1 MEKNYVIVGNSA
13 AAIGCVEGIRQVDQT
28 GSILIVSDEPYH
40 TYSRPLISY
49 LLWGKTDRQRM
60 KYRPDSFYDDN
71 KVDTLFG
78 VKATALHPEEHTMEL
93 DNGETV
99 TYGKLLLAT
108 GSRPFIPPMEGLDQV
123 EKKFTFMTLNDALA
137 LEEAITPDS
146 KVLVVGAGLIGLK
159 CAEGIFEKVGSLTV
173 VDLANRIL
181 PSILDEEGSKL
192 VQEYI
197 EKKGVKFYLSDSVA
211 KFENGVAHLNSGAQ
225 VEYDV
230 VVIAVG
236 VRPNVELAQEAGIN
250 VNRGILTDVHCATSA
265 ADVYAAGDC
274 TVSHN
279 IASGQDQILA
289 LLPNAYMQGET
300 AGIEMAGGEAR
311 YDKAIPM
318 NAMGMLGLHMITAGV
333 YDGEVYKEQNCEGY
347 KKLFVKDGKLV
358 GFILIGDV
366 IKRAG
371 IYTSLIREQTPLD
384 EIDFDLIK
392 HSPQLM
398 AFAKKERKVKLEGA
412 KEE

>member
-13 AAIGCVEGIRQVDQT
+13 AAIGCVEGIRQVDQN
-28 GSILIVSDEPYH
+28 GSILIVSDEPHH

-78 VKATALHPEEHTMEL
+78 VKATALRPEDHTLEL

-146 KVLVVGAGLIGLK
+146 KVLIVGAGLIGLK

-211 KFENGVAHLNSGAQ
+211 KFENGTATLKSGAK
-225 VEYDV
+225 VEYDI

-236 VRPNVELAQEAGIN
+236 VRPNVELAQEAGID

-279 IASGQDQILA
+279 IASDQDQILA

-358 GFILIGDV
+358 GYILIGDV

-398 AFAKKERKVKLEGA
+398 AFAKKERKVKLAGA
-412 KEE
+412 KE

>member
-13 AAIGCVEGIRQVDQT
+13 AAIGCVEGIRQVDT
-28 GSILIVSDEPYH
+28 KGSILIVSDEPHH

-60 KYRPDSFYDDN
+60 KYRPDSFYEDN

-78 VKATALHPEEHTMEL
+78 VKATALHPEEHTLEL

-146 KVLVVGAGLIGLK
+146 KVLIVGAGLIGLK
-159 CAEGIFEKVGSLTV
+159 CAEGIFEKVASLTV

-197 EKKGVKFYLSDSVA
+197 EKKGVKFCLSDSVA
-211 KFENGVAHLNSGAQ
+211 KFEEGVARLNSGAE

-236 VRPNVELAQEAGIN
+236 VRPNVELAQQAGID

-279 IASGQDQILA
+279 IASDQDQILA

-300 AGIEMAGGEAR
+300 AGIEMAGGEAN

-347 KKLFVKDGKLV
+347 KKLFVKDGKLK
-358 GFILIGDV
+358 GYILIGDV

-371 IYTSLIREQTPLD
+371 IYTSLIREQTSLD

-398 AFAKKERKVKLEGA
+398 AFAKKERKVKLAGA
-412 KEE
+412 KE

>member
-13 AAIGCVEGIRQVDQT
+13 AAIGCVEGIRQVDT
-28 GSILIVSDEPYH
+28 KGSILIVSDEPHH

-60 KYRPDSFYDDN
+60 KYRPDSFYEDN

-78 VKATALHPEEHTMEL
+78 VKATALHPEEHTLEL

-146 KVLVVGAGLIGLK
+146 KVLIVGAGLIGLK
-159 CAEGIFEKVGSLTV
+159 CAEGIFEKVASLTV

-211 KFENGVAHLNSGAQ
+211 KFEDGVARLNSGAE

-236 VRPNVELAQEAGIN
+236 VRPNVELAQQAGID
-250 VNRGILTDVHCATSA
+250 VNRGILTDIHCATSA

-279 IASGQDQILA
+279 IASDQDQILA

-300 AGIEMAGGEAR
+300 AGIEMAGGEAN

-347 KKLFVKDGKLV
+347 KKLFVKDGKLK
-358 GFILIGDV
+358 GYILIGDV

-398 AFAKKERKVKLEGA
+398 AFAKKERKVKLAGA
-412 KEE
+412 KE

>member
-13 AAIGCVEGIRQVDQT
+13 AAIGCVEGIRQVDT
-28 GSILIVSDEPYH
+28 KGSILIVSDEPHH

-60 KYRPDSFYDDN
+60 KYRPDSFYEDN

-78 VKATALHPEEHTMEL
+78 VKATALHPEEHTLEL

-146 KVLVVGAGLIGLK
+146 KVLIVGAGLIGLK
-159 CAEGIFEKVGSLTV
+159 CAEGIFEKVASLTV

-211 KFENGVAHLNSGAQ
+211 KFEEGVACLNSGAE

-236 VRPNVELAQEAGIN
+236 VRPNVELAQQAGID

-279 IASGQDQILA
+279 IASDQDQILA

-300 AGIEMAGGEAR
+300 AGIEMAGGEAN

-347 KKLFVKDGKLV
+347 KKLFVKDGKLK
-358 GFILIGDV
+358 GYILIGDV

-371 IYTSLIREQTPLD
+371 IYTSLIREQTSLD

-398 AFAKKERKVKLEGA
+398 AFAKKERKVKLAGA
-412 KEE
+412 KE

>member
-13 AAIGCVEGIRQVDQT
+13 AAIGCVEGIRQVDT
-28 GSILIVSDEPYH
+28 KGSILIVSDEPHH

-60 KYRPDSFYDDN
+60 KYRPDSFYEDN

-78 VKATALHPEEHTMEL
+78 VKATALHPEEHTLEL
-93 DNGETV
+93 DNGGTV

-146 KVLVVGAGLIGLK
+146 KVLIVGAGLIGLK
-159 CAEGIFEKVGSLTV
+159 CAEGIFEKVASLTV

-211 KFENGVAHLNSGAQ
+211 KFEEGVARLNSGAE

-236 VRPNVELAQEAGIN
+236 VRPNVELAQQAGID

-279 IASGQDQILA
+279 IASDQDQILA

-300 AGIEMAGGEAR
+300 AGIEMAGGEAN

-347 KKLFVKDGKLV
+347 KKLFVKDGKLK
-358 GFILIGDV
+358 GYILIGDV

-398 AFAKKERKVKLEGA
+398 AFAKQERKVKLAGA
-412 KEE
+412 KE

>member
-13 AAIGCVEGIRQVDQT
+13 AAIGCVEGIRQVDT
-28 GSILIVSDEPYH
+28 KGSILIVSDEPHH

-60 KYRPDSFYDDN
+60 KYRPDSFYEDN

-78 VKATALHPEEHTMEL
+78 VKATALHPEEHTLEL

-146 KVLVVGAGLIGLK
+146 KVLIVGAGLIGLK
-159 CAEGIFEKVGSLTV
+159 CAEGIFEKVASLTV

-211 KFENGVAHLNSGAQ
+211 KFEDGMARLNSGAE

-236 VRPNVELAQEAGIN
+236 VRPNVELAQQAGID

-279 IASGQDQILA
+279 IASDQDQILA

-300 AGIEMAGGEAR
+300 AGVEMAGGEAN

-347 KKLFVKDGKLV
+347 KKLFVKDGKLK
-358 GFILIGDV
+358 GYILIGDV

-371 IYTSLIREQTPLD
+371 IYTSLIREQTSLD

-398 AFAKKERKVKLEGA
+398 AFAKKERKVKLAGA
-412 KEE
+412 KE

>member
-13 AAIGCVEGIRQVDQT
+13 AAIGCVEGIRQVDT
-28 GSILIVSDEPYH
+28 KGSILIVSDEPYH

-60 KYRPDSFYDDN
+60 KYRPDSFYEDN
-71 KVDTLFG
+71 QVDTLFG
-78 VKATALHPEEHTMEL
+78 VKATALHPEEHTLEL

-146 KVLVVGAGLIGLK
+146 KVLIVGAGLIGLK
-159 CAEGIFEKVGSLTV
+159 CAEGIFEKVASLTV

-211 KFENGVAHLNSGAQ
+211 KFENGVAHLNSGTE

-236 VRPNVELAQEAGIN
+236 VRPNVELAQEAGID

-279 IASGQDQILA
+279 IASDQDQILA

-300 AGIEMAGGEAR
+300 AGIEMAGGEAN

-347 KKLFVKDGKLV
+347 KKLFVKDGKLK
-358 GFILIGDV
+358 GYILIGDV

-398 AFAKKERKVKLEGA
+398 AFAKKERKVKLAGA
-412 KEE
+412 KE

>member
-13 AAIGCVEGIRQVDQT
+13 AAIGCVEGIRQVDT
-28 GSILIVSDEPYH
+28 KGSILIVSDEPHH

-60 KYRPDSFYDDN
+60 KYRPDSFYEDN

-78 VKATALHPEEHTMEL
+78 VKATALHPEEHTLEL

-146 KVLVVGAGLIGLK
+146 KVLSVGAGLIGLK
-159 CAEGIFEKVGSLTV
+159 CAEGIFEKVASLTV

-211 KFENGVAHLNSGAQ
+211 KFEDGMARLNSGAE

-236 VRPNVELAQEAGIN
+236 VRPNVELAQQAGID

-279 IASGQDQILA
+279 IASDQDQILA

-300 AGIEMAGGEAR
+300 AGIEMAGGEAN

-347 KKLFVKDGKLV
+347 KKLFVKDGKLK
-358 GFILIGDV
+358 GYILIGDV

-398 AFAKKERKVKLEGA
+398 AFAKKERKVKLAGA
-412 KEE
+412 KE

>member
-13 AAIGCVEGIRQVDQT
+13 AAIGCVEGIRQVDT
-28 GSILIVSDEPYH
+28 KGSILIVSDEPHH

-60 KYRPDSFYDDN
+60 KYRPDSFYEDN

-78 VKATALHPEEHTMEL
+78 VKATALHPEEHTLEL

-108 GSRPFIPPMEGLDQV
+108 GSRPFIPPMEGLDKV

-146 KVLVVGAGLIGLK
+146 KVLIVGAGLIGLK
-159 CAEGIFEKVGSLTV
+159 CAEGIFEKVASLTV

-211 KFENGVAHLNSGAQ
+211 KFEEGVACLNSGAE

-236 VRPNVELAQEAGIN
+236 VRPNVELAQQAGID

-279 IASGQDQILA
+279 IASDQDQILA

-300 AGIEMAGGEAR
+300 AGIEMAGGEAN

-347 KKLFVKDGKLV
+347 KKLFVKDGKLK
-358 GFILIGDV
+358 GYILIGDV

-398 AFAKKERKVKLEGA
+398 AFAKKERKVKLAGA
-412 KEE
+412 KE

>member
-13 AAIGCVEGIRQVDQT
+13 AAIGCVEGIRQVDT
-28 GSILIVSDEPYH
+28 KGSILIVSDEPHH

-60 KYRPDSFYDDN
+60 KYRPDSFYEDN

-78 VKATALHPEEHTMEL
+78 IKATALHPEEHTLEL

-108 GSRPFIPPMEGLDQV
+108 GSRPFIPPMEGLDKV

-146 KVLVVGAGLIGLK
+146 KVLIVGAGLIGLK
-159 CAEGIFEKVGSLTV
+159 CAEGIFEKVASLTV

-211 KFENGVAHLNSGAQ
+211 KFEEGVACLNSGAE

-236 VRPNVELAQEAGIN
+236 VRPNVELAQQAGID

-279 IASGQDQILA
+279 IASNQDQILA

-300 AGIEMAGGEAR
+300 AGIEMAGGEAN

-347 KKLFVKDGKLV
+347 KKLFVKDGKLK
-358 GFILIGDV
+358 GYILIGDV

-398 AFAKKERKVKLEGA
+398 AFAKKERKVKLAGA
-412 KEE
+412 KE

>member
-13 AAIGCVEGIRQVDQT
+13 AAIGCVEGIRQVDT
-28 GSILIVSDEPYH
+28 KGSILIVSDEPHH

-60 KYRPDSFYDDN
+60 KYRPDSFYEDN

-78 VKATALHPEEHTMEL
+78 VKATALHPEEHTLEL

-108 GSRPFIPPMEGLDQV
+108 GSRPFIPPMEGLDKV

-146 KVLVVGAGLIGLK
+146 KVLIVGAGLIGLK
-159 CAEGIFEKVGSLTV
+159 CAEGIFEKVASLTV

-211 KFENGVAHLNSGAQ
+211 KFEEGVACLNSGAE

-236 VRPNVELAQEAGIN
+236 VRPNVELAQQAGLD

-279 IASGQDQILA
+279 IASDQDQILA

-300 AGIEMAGGEAR
+300 AGIEMAGGEAN

-347 KKLFVKDGKLV
+347 KKLFVKDGKLK
-358 GFILIGDV
+358 GYILIGDV

-398 AFAKKERKVKLEGA
+398 AFAKKERKVKLAGA
-412 KEE
+412 KE

>member
-13 AAIGCVEGIRQVDQT
+13 AAIGCVEGIRQVDT
-28 GSILIVSDEPYH
+28 KGSILIVSDEPHH

-60 KYRPDSFYDDN
+60 KYRPDSFYEDN

-78 VKATALHPEEHTMEL
+78 VKATALHPEEHTLEL

-108 GSRPFIPPMEGLDQV
+108 GSRPFIPPMEGLDKV

-146 KVLVVGAGLIGLK
+146 KVLIVGAGLIGLK
-159 CAEGIFEKVGSLTV
+159 CAEGIFEKVASLTV

-211 KFENGVAHLNSGAQ
+211 KFEDGMARLNSGAE

-236 VRPNVELAQEAGIN
+236 VRPNVELAQQAGID

-279 IASGQDQILA
+279 IASDQDQILA

-300 AGIEMAGGEAR
+300 AGIEMAGGEAN

-347 KKLFVKDGKLV
+347 KKLFVKDGKLK
-358 GFILIGDV
+358 GYILIGDV

-398 AFAKKERKVKLEGA
+398 AFAKKERKVKLAGA
-412 KEE
+412 KE

>member
-13 AAIGCVEGIRQVDQT
+13 AAIGCVEGIRQVDT
-28 GSILIVSDEPYH
+28 KGSILIVSDEPHH

-60 KYRPDSFYDDN
+60 KYRPDSFYEDN

-78 VKATALHPEEHTMEL
+78 VKATALHPEEHTLEL

-146 KVLVVGAGLIGLK
+146 KVLIVGAGLIGLK
-159 CAEGIFEKVGSLTV
+159 CAEGIFEKVASLTV

-211 KFENGVAHLNSGAQ
+211 KFEEGVARLNSGAE

-236 VRPNVELAQEAGIN
+236 VRPNVELAQQAGIG

-279 IASGQDQILA
+279 IASDQDQILA

-300 AGIEMAGGEAR
+300 AGVEMAGGEAN

-347 KKLFVKDGKLV
+347 KKLFVKDGKLK
-358 GFILIGDV
+358 GYILIGDV

-398 AFAKKERKVKLEGA
+398 VFAKKERKVKLAGA
-412 KEE
+412 KE

>member
-13 AAIGCVEGIRQVDQT
+13 AAIGCVEGIRQVDT
-28 GSILIVSDEPYH
+28 KGSILIVSDEPHH

-60 KYRPDSFYDDN
+60 KYRPDSFYEDN

-78 VKATALHPEEHTMEL
+78 VKATALHPEEHTLEL

-146 KVLVVGAGLIGLK
+146 KVLIVGAGLIGLK
-159 CAEGIFEKVGSLTV
+159 CAEGIFEKVASLTV

-181 PSILDEEGSKL
+181 PSILDAEGSKL

-211 KFENGVAHLNSGAQ
+211 KFEDGMARLNSGAE

-236 VRPNVELAQEAGIN
+236 VRPNVELAQQAGID

-279 IASGQDQILA
+279 IASDQDQILA

-300 AGIEMAGGEAR
+300 AGIEMAGGEAN

-347 KKLFVKDGKLV
+347 KKLFVKDGKLK
-358 GFILIGDV
+358 GYILIGDV

-398 AFAKKERKVKLEGA
+398 AFAKKERKVKLAGA
-412 KEE
+412 KE

>member
-13 AAIGCVEGIRQVDQT
+13 AAIGCVEGIRQVDQK
-28 GSILIVSDEPYH
+28 GSILIVSDEPHH

-60 KYRPDSFYDDN
+60 KYRPESFYDDN

-78 VKATALHPEEHTMEL
+78 VKATALHPEEHTLEL

-137 LEEAITPDS
+137 LEQAITPDS
-146 KVLVVGAGLIGLK
+146 KVLIVGAGLIGLK

-192 VQEYI
+192 VQDYI
-197 EKKGVKFYLSDSVA
+197 ESKGVKFYLSDSVA

-279 IASGQDQILA
+279 IASDQDQILA

-300 AGIEMAGGEAR
+300 AGIEMAGGEAN

-333 YDGEVYKEQNCEGY
+333 YDGEVYKEQSCEGY
-347 KKLFVKDGKLV
+347 KKLFVKDGKLK
-358 GFILIGDV
+358 GYILIGDV

-398 AFAKKERKVKLEGA
+398 AFAKKERKVKLAGA
-412 KEE
+412 KE

>member
-13 AAIGCVEGIRQVDQT
+13 AAIGCVEGIRQVDQK
-28 GSILIVSDEPYH
+28 GSILIVSDEPHH

-60 KYRPDSFYDDN
+60 KYRPDSFYEDH

-78 VKATALHPEEHTMEL
+78 VKATSLQPEEHTLTL

-236 VRPNVELAQEAGIN
+236 VRPNVELAQQAGID

-279 IASGQDQILA
+279 IVSGQDQILA

-300 AGIEMAGGEAR
+300 AGIEMAGGEAN

-333 YDGEVYKEQNCEGY
+333 YDGEVYKEQSCEGY
-347 KKLFVKDGKLV
+347 KKLFVKDGKLK
-358 GFILIGDV
+358 GYILIGDV

-398 AFAKKERKVKLEGA
+398 AFAKKERKVKLAGA

>member
-13 AAIGCVEGIRQVDQT
+13 AAIGCVEGIRQVDT
-28 GSILIVSDEPYH
+28 KGSILIVSDEPHH

-60 KYRPDSFYDDN
+60 KYRPDSFYEDN

-78 VKATALHPEEHTMEL
+78 VKATALHPEEHTLEL

-146 KVLVVGAGLIGLK
+146 KVLIVGAGLIGLK
-159 CAEGIFEKVGSLTV
+159 CAEGIFEKVASLTV

-211 KFENGVAHLNSGAQ
+211 KFEEGVARLNSGAE

-236 VRPNVELAQEAGIN
+236 VRPNVELAQQAGIG

-279 IASGQDQILA
+279 IASDQDQILA

-300 AGIEMAGGEAR
+300 AGVEMAGGEAN

-347 KKLFVKDGKLV
+347 KKLFVKDGKLK
-358 GFILIGDV
+358 GYILIGDV

-398 AFAKKERKVKLEGA
+398 AFAKKERKVKLAGA
-412 KEE
+412 KE

>member
-13 AAIGCVEGIRQVDQT
+13 AAIGCVEGIRQVDT
-28 GSILIVSDEPYH
+28 KGSILIVSDEPHH

-60 KYRPDSFYDDN
+60 KYRPDSFYEDN

-78 VKATALHPEEHTMEL
+78 VKATALHPEEHTLEL

-108 GSRPFIPPMEGLDQV
+108 GSRPFIPPMEGLDKV

-146 KVLVVGAGLIGLK
+146 KVLIVGAGLIGLK
-159 CAEGIFEKVGSLTV
+159 CAEGIFEKVASLTV

-211 KFENGVAHLNSGAQ
+211 KFEEGVARLNSGAE

-236 VRPNVELAQEAGIN
+236 VHPNVELAQQAGID

-279 IASGQDQILA
+279 IASDQDQILA

-300 AGIEMAGGEAR
+300 AGIEMAGGEAN

-347 KKLFVKDGKLV
+347 KKLFVKDGKLK
-358 GFILIGDV
+358 GYILIGDV

-398 AFAKKERKVKLEGA
+398 AFAKKERKVKLAGA
-412 KEE
+412 KE

>member
-13 AAIGCVEGIRQVDQT
+13 AAIGCVEGIRQVDT
-28 GSILIVSDEPYH
+28 KGSILIVSDEPHH

-60 KYRPDSFYDDN
+60 KYRPDSFYEDN

-78 VKATALHPEEHTMEL
+78 VKATALHPEEHTLEL

-108 GSRPFIPPMEGLDQV
+108 GSRPFIPPMEGLDKV

-146 KVLVVGAGLIGLK
+146 KVLIVGAGLIGLK
-159 CAEGIFEKVGSLTV
+159 CAEGIFEKVASLTV

-211 KFENGVAHLNSGAQ
+211 KFEEGVARLNSGAE

-236 VRPNVELAQEAGIN
+236 VRPNVELAQQAGID

-279 IASGQDQILA
+279 IASDQDQILA

-300 AGIEMAGGEAR
+300 AGIEMAGGEAN

-347 KKLFVKDGKLV
+347 KKLFVKDGKLK
-358 GFILIGDV
+358 GYILIGDV

-398 AFAKKERKVKLEGA
+398 AFAKKERKVKLAGA
-412 KEE
+412 KE

>member
-13 AAIGCVEGIRQVDQT
+13 AAIGCVEGIRQVDT
-28 GSILIVSDEPYH
+28 KGSILIVSDEPHH

-60 KYRPDSFYDDN
+60 KYRPDSFYEDN

-78 VKATALHPEEHTMEL
+78 VKATALHPEEHTLEL

-108 GSRPFIPPMEGLDQV
+108 GSRPFIPPMEGLDKV

-146 KVLVVGAGLIGLK
+146 KVLIVGAGLIGLK
-159 CAEGIFEKVGSLTV
+159 CAEGIFEKVASLTV

-211 KFENGVAHLNSGAQ
+211 KFEEGVARLNSGAE

-236 VRPNVELAQEAGIN
+236 VRPNVELAQQAGID

-279 IASGQDQILA
+279 IASDQDQILA

-300 AGIEMAGGEAR
+300 AGVEMAGGEAN

-347 KKLFVKDGKLV
+347 KKLFVKDGKLK
-358 GFILIGDV
+358 GYILIGDV

-398 AFAKKERKVKLEGA
+398 AFAKKERKVKLAGA
-412 KEE
+412 KE

>member
-13 AAIGCVEGIRQVDQT
+13 AAIGCVEGIRQVDQK
-28 GSILIVSDEPYH
+28 GSILIVSDEPHH

-60 KYRPDSFYDDN
+60 KYRPDCFYEDH
-71 KVDTLFG
+71 KADTLFG
-78 VKATALHPEEHTMEL
+78 VKATSLQPEEHTLAL

-108 GSRPFIPPMEGLDQV
+108 GSRPFIPPMDGLDKV

-137 LEEAITPDS
+137 LEQAITPDS
-146 KVLVVGAGLIGLK
+146 KVLIVGAGLIGLK

-192 VQEYI
+192 VQDYI
-197 EKKGVKFYLSDSVA
+197 ESKGVKFYLSDSVA
-211 KFENGVAHLNSGAQ
+211 KFENGTATLKSGAE
-225 VEYDV
+225 VPYDI

-236 VRPNVELAQEAGIN
+236 VRPNVELAENAGIE
-250 VNRGILTDVHCATSA
+250 VNRGILTDIHCATNLP
-265 ADVYAAGDC
+265 DIYAAGDC

-279 IASGQDQILA
+279 IASDQDQILA

-300 AGIEMAGGEAR
+300 AGIEMAGGEAN

-333 YDGEVYKEQNCEGY
+333 YDGEVYKEQSCEGY
-347 KKLFVKDGKLV
+347 KKLFVKDGKLK
-358 GFILIGDV
+358 GYILIGDV

-371 IYTSLIREQTPLD
+371 IYTSLIREQTPLE
-384 EIDFDLIK
+384 EIDFELIK

-398 AFAKKERKVKLEGA
+398 AFAKSQRKVKLAGA
-412 KEE
+412 KE

>member
-13 AAIGCVEGIRQVDQT
+13 AAIGCVEGIRQVDT
-28 GSILIVSDEPYH
+28 KGSILIVSDEPHH

-60 KYRPDSFYDDN
+60 KYRPDSFYEDN

-78 VKATALHPEEHTMEL
+78 VKATALHPEEHTLEL

-146 KVLVVGAGLIGLK
+146 KVLIVGAGLIGLK
-159 CAEGIFEKVGSLTV
+159 CAEGIFEKVASLTV

-211 KFENGVAHLNSGAQ
+211 KFEDGMACLNSGAE

-236 VRPNVELAQEAGIN
+236 VRPNVELAQQAGID

-279 IASGQDQILA
+279 IASDQDQILA

-300 AGIEMAGGEAR
+300 AGIEMAGGEAN

-347 KKLFVKDGKLV
+347 KKLFVKDGKLK
-358 GFILIGDV
+358 GYILIGDV

-371 IYTSLIREQTPLD
+371 IYTSLIREQTSLD

-398 AFAKKERKVKLEGA
+398 AFAKKERKVKLAGA
-412 KEE
+412 KE

>member
-13 AAIGCVEGIRQVDQT
+13 AAIGCVEGIRQVDQN
-28 GSILIVSDEPYH
+28 GSILIVSDESHH

-78 VKATALHPEEHTMEL
+78 VKATALRPEDHTLEL

-146 KVLVVGAGLIGLK
+146 KVLIVGAGLIGLK

-211 KFENGVAHLNSGAQ
+211 KFENGTATLKSGAE
-225 VEYDV
+225 VEYDI

-236 VRPNVELAQEAGIN
+236 VRPNVELAQEAGID

-279 IASGQDQILA
+279 IASDQDQILA

-358 GFILIGDV
+358 GYILIGDV

-398 AFAKKERKVKLEGA
+398 AFAKKERKVKLAGA
-412 KEE
+412 KE

>member
-13 AAIGCVEGIRQVDQT
+13 AAIGCVEGIRQVDT
-28 GSILIVSDEPYH
+28 KGSILIVSDEPHH

-60 KYRPDSFYDDN
+60 KYRPDSFYEDN

-78 VKATALHPEEHTMEL
+78 VKATALHPEEHTLEL

-108 GSRPFIPPMEGLDQV
+108 GSRPFIPPMEGLDKV

-146 KVLVVGAGLIGLK
+146 KVLIVGAGLIGLK
-159 CAEGIFEKVGSLTV
+159 CAEGIFEKVASLTV

-211 KFENGVAHLNSGAQ
+211 KFEDGMARLNSGAE

-236 VRPNVELAQEAGIN
+236 VRPNVELAQQAGID

-279 IASGQDQILA
+279 IASDQDQILA

-300 AGIEMAGGEAR
+300 AGVEMAGGEAN

-347 KKLFVKDGKLV
+347 KKLFVKDGKLK
-358 GFILIGDV
+358 GYILIGDV

-398 AFAKKERKVKLEGA
+398 AFAKKERKVKLAGA
-412 KEE
+412 KE

>member
-13 AAIGCVEGIRQVDQT
+13 AAIGCVEGIRQVDT
-28 GSILIVSDEPYH
+28 KGSILIVSDEPHH

-60 KYRPDSFYDDN
+60 KYRPDSFYEDN

-78 VKATALHPEEHTMEL
+78 VKATALHPEEHTLEL

-108 GSRPFIPPMEGLDQV
+108 GSRPFIPPMEGLDKV

-146 KVLVVGAGLIGLK
+146 KVLIVGAGLIGLK
-159 CAEGIFEKVGSLTV
+159 CAEGIFEKVASLTV

-211 KFENGVAHLNSGAQ
+211 KFEDGMACLNSGAE

-236 VRPNVELAQEAGIN
+236 VRPNVELAQQAGID

-279 IASGQDQILA
+279 IASDQDQILA

-300 AGIEMAGGEAR
+300 AGVEMAGDEAN

-347 KKLFVKDGKLV
+347 KKLFVKDGKLK
-358 GFILIGDV
+358 GYILIGDV

-371 IYTSLIREQTPLD
+371 IYTSLIREQTSLD

-398 AFAKKERKVKLEGA
+398 AFAKKERKVKLAGA
-412 KEE
+412 KE

>member
-13 AAIGCVEGIRQVDQT
+13 AAIGCVEGIRQVDT
-28 GSILIVSDEPYH
+28 KGSILIVSDEPHH

-60 KYRPDSFYDDN
+60 KYRPDSFYEDN

-78 VKATALHPEEHTMEL
+78 VKATALHPEEHTLEL

-146 KVLVVGAGLIGLK
+146 KVLIVGAGLIGLK
-159 CAEGIFEKVGSLTV
+159 CAEGIFEKVASLTV

-211 KFENGVAHLNSGAQ
+211 KFEEGVARLNSGAE

-236 VRPNVELAQEAGIN
+236 VRPNVELAQQAGID

-265 ADVYAAGDC
+265 EDVYAAGDC

-279 IASGQDQILA
+279 IASDQDQILA

-300 AGIEMAGGEAR
+300 AGIEMAGGEAN

-347 KKLFVKDGKLV
+347 KKLFVKDGKLK
-358 GFILIGDV
+358 GYILIGDV

-398 AFAKKERKVKLEGA
+398 AFAKQERKVKLAGA
-412 KEE
+412 KE

>member
-13 AAIGCVEGIRQVDQT
+13 AAIGCVEGIRQVDQK
-28 GSILIVSDEPYH
+28 GSILIVSDEPHH

-60 KYRPDSFYDDN
+60 KYRPDSFYEDH

-78 VKATALHPEEHTMEL
+78 VKATSLQPEEHTLTL

-236 VRPNVELAQEAGIN
+236 VRPNVELAQQAGID

-279 IASGQDQILA
+279 IVSGQDQILA

-300 AGIEMAGGEAR
+300 AGIEMAGGEAN

-333 YDGEVYKEQNCEGY
+333 YDGEVYKEQSCEGY
-347 KKLFVKDGKLV
+347 KKLFVKDGKLK
-358 GFILIGDV
+358 GYILIGDV

-398 AFAKKERKVKLEGA
+398 AFAKKERKVKLAGA
-412 KEE
+412 KE

>member
-13 AAIGCVEGIRQVDQT
+13 AAIGCVEGIRQVDT
-28 GSILIVSDEPYH
+28 KGSILIVSDEPHH

-60 KYRPDSFYDDN
+60 KYRPDSFYEDN

-78 VKATALHPEEHTMEL
+78 VKATALHPEEHTLEL

-108 GSRPFIPPMEGLDQV
+108 GSRPFIPPMEGLDKV

-146 KVLVVGAGLIGLK
+146 KVLIVGAGLIGLK
-159 CAEGIFEKVGSLTV
+159 CAEGIFEKVASLTV

-211 KFENGVAHLNSGAQ
+211 KFEEGVACLNSGAE

-236 VRPNVELAQEAGIN
+236 VRPNVELAQQAGID
-250 VNRGILTDVHCATSA
+250 VNRGIPTDVHCATSA

-279 IASGQDQILA
+279 IASDQDQILA

-300 AGIEMAGGEAR
+300 AGIEMAGGEAN

-347 KKLFVKDGKLV
+347 KKLFVKDGKLK
-358 GFILIGDV
+358 GYILIGDV

-398 AFAKKERKVKLEGA
+398 AFAKKERKVKLAGA
-412 KEE
+412 KE

>member
-13 AAIGCVEGIRQVDQT
+13 AAIGCVEGIRQVDT
-28 GSILIVSDEPYH
+28 KGSILIVSDEPHH

-60 KYRPDSFYDDN
+60 KYRPDSFYEDN

-78 VKATALHPEEHTMEL
+78 VKATALHPEEHTLEL

-146 KVLVVGAGLIGLK
+146 KVLIVGAGLIGLK
-159 CAEGIFEKVGSLTV
+159 CAEGIFEKVASLTV

-181 PSILDEEGSKL
+181 PSILDAEGSKL

-211 KFENGVAHLNSGAQ
+211 KFEEGVARLNSGAE

-236 VRPNVELAQEAGIN
+236 VRPNVELAQQAGID

-279 IASGQDQILA
+279 IASDQDQILA

-300 AGIEMAGGEAR
+300 AGVEMARGEAN

-347 KKLFVKDGKLV
+347 KKLFVKDGKLK
-358 GFILIGDV
+358 GYILIGDV

-398 AFAKKERKVKLEGA
+398 AFAKKERKVKLAGA
-412 KEE
+412 KE

>member
-13 AAIGCVEGIRQVDQT
+13 AAIGCVESIRQVDT
-28 GSILIVSDEPYH
+28 KGSILIVSDEPHH

-60 KYRPDSFYDDN
+60 KYRPDSFYEDN

-78 VKATALHPEEHTMEL
+78 VKATALHPEEHTLEL

-108 GSRPFIPPMEGLDQV
+108 GSRPFIPPMEGLDKV

-146 KVLVVGAGLIGLK
+146 KVLIVGAGLIGLK
-159 CAEGIFEKVGSLTV
+159 CAEGIFEKVASLTV

-211 KFENGVAHLNSGAQ
+211 KFEEGVARLNSGAE

-236 VRPNVELAQEAGIN
+236 VRPNVELAQQAGID

-279 IASGQDQILA
+279 IASDQDQILA

-300 AGIEMAGGEAR
+300 AGIEMAGGEAN

-347 KKLFVKDGKLV
+347 KKLFVKDGKLK
-358 GFILIGDV
+358 GYILIGDV

-371 IYTSLIREQTPLD
+371 IYTSLIREQTSLD

-398 AFAKKERKVKLEGA
+398 AFAKKERKVKLAGA
-412 KEE
+412 KE

>member
-13 AAIGCVEGIRQVDQT
+13 AAIGCVEGIRQVDT
-28 GSILIVSDEPYH
+28 KGSILIVSDEPHH

-60 KYRPDSFYDDN
+60 KYRPDSFYEDN

-78 VKATALHPEEHTMEL
+78 VKATALHPEEHTLEL

-108 GSRPFIPPMEGLDQV
+108 GSRPFIPPMEGLDKV

-146 KVLVVGAGLIGLK
+146 KVLIVGAGLIGLK
-159 CAEGIFEKVGSLTV
+159 CAEGIFEKVASLTV

-197 EKKGVKFYLSDSVA
+197 EKKGVKFCLSDSVA
-211 KFENGVAHLNSGAQ
+211 KFEEGVARLNSGAE

-236 VRPNVELAQEAGIN
+236 VRPNVELAQQAGID

-279 IASGQDQILA
+279 IASDQDQILA

-300 AGIEMAGGEAR
+300 AGIEMAGGEAN

-347 KKLFVKDGKLV
+347 KKLFVKDGKLK
-358 GFILIGDV
+358 GYILIGDV

-398 AFAKKERKVKLEGA
+398 AFAKKERKVKLAGA
-412 KEE
+412 KE

>member
-13 AAIGCVEGIRQVDQT
+13 AAIGCVEGIRQVDT
-28 GSILIVSDEPYH
+28 KGSILIVSDEPHH

-60 KYRPDSFYDDN
+60 KYRPDSFYEDN

-78 VKATALHPEEHTMEL
+78 VKATALHPEEHTLEL

-146 KVLVVGAGLIGLK
+146 KVLIVGAGLIGLK
-159 CAEGIFEKVGSLTV
+159 CAEGIFEKVASLTV

-211 KFENGVAHLNSGAQ
+211 KFEEGVARLNSGAE

-236 VRPNVELAQEAGIN
+236 VRPNVELAQQAGID

-279 IASGQDQILA
+279 IASDQDQILA

-300 AGIEMAGGEAR
+300 AGVEMAGGEAN

-347 KKLFVKDGKLV
+347 KKLFVKDGKLK
-358 GFILIGDV
+358 GYILIGDV

-392 HSPQLM
+392 RSPQLM
-398 AFAKKERKVKLEGA
+398 AFAKKERKVKLAGA
-412 KEE
+412 KE

>member
-13 AAIGCVEGIRQVDQT
+13 AAIGCVEGIRQVDT
-28 GSILIVSDEPYH
+28 KGSILIVSDEPHH

-60 KYRPDSFYDDN
+60 KYRPDSFYEDN

-78 VKATALHPEEHTMEL
+78 VKATALHPEEHTLEL

-146 KVLVVGAGLIGLK
+146 KVLIVGAGLIGLK
-159 CAEGIFEKVGSLTV
+159 CAEGIFEKVASLTV

-211 KFENGVAHLNSGAQ
+211 KFEEGVACLNSGAE

-236 VRPNVELAQEAGIN
+236 VRPNVELAQQAGID

-279 IASGQDQILA
+279 IASDQDQILA

-300 AGIEMAGGEAR
+300 AGIEMAGGEAN

-347 KKLFVKDGKLV
+347 KKLFVKDGKLK
-358 GFILIGDV
+358 GYILIGDV

-398 AFAKKERKVKLEGA
+398 AFAKKERKVKLAGA
-412 KEE
+412 KE

>member
-13 AAIGCVEGIRQVDQT
+13 AAIGCVEGIRQVDT
-28 GSILIVSDEPYH
+28 KGSILIVSDEPHH

-60 KYRPDSFYDDN
+60 KYRPDSFYEDN

-78 VKATALHPEEHTMEL
+78 VKATALHPEEHTLEL

-108 GSRPFIPPMEGLDQV
+108 GSRPFIPPMEGLDKV

-146 KVLVVGAGLIGLK
+146 KVLIVGAGLIGLK
-159 CAEGIFEKVGSLTV
+159 CAEGIFEKVASLTV

-211 KFENGVAHLNSGAQ
+211 KFEEGVARLNSGAE

-236 VRPNVELAQEAGIN
+236 VRPNVELAQQAGID
-250 VNRGILTDVHCATSA
+250 VNRGILTDIHCATSA

-279 IASGQDQILA
+279 IASDQDQILA

-300 AGIEMAGGEAR
+300 AGVEMAGGEAN

-347 KKLFVKDGKLV
+347 KKLFVKDGKLK
-358 GFILIGDV
+358 GYILIGDV

-398 AFAKKERKVKLEGA
+398 AFAKKERKVKLAGA
-412 KEE
+412 KE

>member
-13 AAIGCVEGIRQVDQT
+13 AAIGCVEGIRQVDT
-28 GSILIVSDEPYH
+28 KGSILIVSDEPHH

-60 KYRPDSFYDDN
+60 KYRPDSFYEDN

-78 VKATALHPEEHTMEL
+78 VKATALHPEEYTLEL

-108 GSRPFIPPMEGLDQV
+108 GSRPFIPPMEGLDKV

-146 KVLVVGAGLIGLK
+146 KVLIVGAGLIGLK
-159 CAEGIFEKVGSLTV
+159 CAEGIFEKVASLTV

-211 KFENGVAHLNSGAQ
+211 KFEEGVARLNSGAE

-236 VRPNVELAQEAGIN
+236 VRPNVELAQQAGID

-279 IASGQDQILA
+279 IASDQDQILA

-300 AGIEMAGGEAR
+300 AGIEMAGGEAN

-347 KKLFVKDGKLV
+347 KKLFVKDGKLK
-358 GFILIGDV
+358 GYILIGDV

-398 AFAKKERKVKLEGA
+398 AFAKKERKVKLAGA
-412 KEE
+412 KE

>member
-13 AAIGCVEGIRQVDQT
+13 AAIGCVEGIRQVDT
-28 GSILIVSDEPYH
+28 KGSILIVSDEPHH

-60 KYRPDSFYDDN
+60 KYRPDSFYEDN

-78 VKATALHPEEHTMEL
+78 VKATALHPEEHTLEL

-108 GSRPFIPPMEGLDQV
+108 GSRPFIPPMEGLDKV

-146 KVLVVGAGLIGLK
+146 KVLIVGAGLIGLK
-159 CAEGIFEKVGSLTV
+159 CAEGIFEKVASLTV

-211 KFENGVAHLNSGAQ
+211 KFEEGVARLNSGAE

-236 VRPNVELAQEAGIN
+236 VRPNVELAQQAGID

-279 IASGQDQILA
+279 IASDQDQILA

-300 AGIEMAGGEAR
+300 AGIEMAGGEAN

-347 KKLFVKDGKLV
+347 KKLFVKDGKLK
-358 GFILIGDV
+358 GYILIGDV

-384 EIDFDLIK
+384 EIDFDLITR
-392 HSPQLM
+392 SPQLM
-398 AFAKKERKVKLEGA
+398 AFAKKERKVKLAGA
-412 KEE
+412 KE

>member
-13 AAIGCVEGIRQVDQT
+13 AAIGCVEGIRQVDQN
-28 GSILIVSDEPYH
+28 GSILIVSDEPHH

-78 VKATALHPEEHTMEL
+78 VKATALHPQEHTLEL

-146 KVLVVGAGLIGLK
+146 KVLIVGAGLIGLK

-211 KFENGVAHLNSGAQ
+211 KFENGTATLKSGAK
-225 VEYDV
+225 VEYDI

-236 VRPNVELAQEAGIN
+236 VRPNVELAQEAGID

-279 IASGQDQILA
+279 IASDQDQILA

-358 GFILIGDV
+358 GYILIGDV

-398 AFAKKERKVKLEGA
+398 AFAKKERKVKLAGA
-412 KEE
+412 KE

>member
-13 AAIGCVEGIRQVDQT
+13 AAIGCVEGIRQVDQN
-28 GSILIVSDEPYH
+28 GSILIVSDEPHH

-78 VKATALHPEEHTMEL
+78 VKATALRPEDHTLEL

-146 KVLVVGAGLIGLK
+146 KVLIVGAGLIGLK

-211 KFENGVAHLNSGAQ
+211 KFENGTATLKSGAK
-225 VEYDV
+225 VEYDI

-236 VRPNVELAQEAGIN
+236 VRPNVELAQQAGID

-279 IASGQDQILA
+279 IASDQDQILA

-358 GFILIGDV
+358 GYILIGDV

-398 AFAKKERKVKLEGA
+398 AFAKKERKVKLAGA
-412 KEE
+412 KE

>member
-13 AAIGCVEGIRQVDQT
+13 AAIGCVEGIRQVDT
-28 GSILIVSDEPYH
+28 KGSILIVSDEPHH

-60 KYRPDSFYDDN
+60 KYRPDSFYEDN

-78 VKATALHPEEHTMEL
+78 VKATALHPEEHTLEL

-146 KVLVVGAGLIGLK
+146 KVLIVGAGLIGLK
-159 CAEGIFEKVGSLTV
+159 CAEGIFEKVASLTV

-211 KFENGVAHLNSGAQ
+211 KFEDGVARLNSGAE

-236 VRPNVELAQEAGIN
+236 VRPNVELAQQAGID

-279 IASGQDQILA
+279 IASDQDQILA

-300 AGIEMAGGEAR
+300 AGIEMAGGEAN

-347 KKLFVKDGKLV
+347 KKLFVKDGKLK
-358 GFILIGDV
+358 GYILIGDV

-398 AFAKKERKVKLEGA
+398 AFAKKERKVKLAGA
-412 KEE
+412 KE